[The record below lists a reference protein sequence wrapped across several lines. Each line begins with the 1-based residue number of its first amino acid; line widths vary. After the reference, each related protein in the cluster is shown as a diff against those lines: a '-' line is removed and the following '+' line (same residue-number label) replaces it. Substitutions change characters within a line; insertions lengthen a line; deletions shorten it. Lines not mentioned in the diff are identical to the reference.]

1 MKVKQ
6 RSEQPVGVR
15 VYLISHVDH
24 AKVVYPGV
32 PHPAYGSQKELSQ
45 FIAAIH
51 ERGLQVILDMDW
63 TGFSKDS
70 DFYNYDGSFSPS
82 EFGPL
87 FQESSSPF
95 MYEGHLSQS
104 IDLGT
109 DRPGATLLNDIIYR
123 YSWKFGFDGIYWR
136 GLLCLRLN
144 STHCTE
150 GAGVETLNN
159 ALFLKEV
166 VSRMDTVGLWVSDR
180 MKSDL

>member
-51 ERGLQVILDMDW
+51 ERGLQVVLDMDW

-87 FQESSSPF
+87 FQESISPF
-95 MYEGHLSQS
+95 
-104 IDLGT
+104 
-109 DRPGATLLNDIIYR
+109 R
-123 YSWKFGFDGIYWR
+123 
-136 GLLCLRLN
+136 
-144 STHCTE
+144 
-150 GAGVETLNN
+150 
-159 ALFLKEV
+159 
-166 VSRMDTVGLWVSDR
+166 
-180 MKSDL
+180 

>member
-1 MKVKQ
+1 MVKQ
-6 RSEQPVGVR
+6 KFVLVVGV
-15 VYLISHVDH
+15 LSHFLSDVDH

-51 ERGLQVILDMDW
+51 ERGLQVIMDMDW
-63 TGFSKDS
+63 TGFTKDS
-70 DFYNYDGSFSPS
+70 DYYNYDGSFSPS

-87 FQESSSPF
+87 FQPNVTPF
-95 MYEGHLSQS
+95 MYEGHISQS

-109 DRPGATLLNDIIYR
+109 DRPSTILLNDIIYR

-144 STHCTE
+144 GTDCSE
-150 GAGVETLNN
+150 GDGVENLNN

-166 VSRMDTVGLWVSDR
+166 VNRMDTVGLWVCVVV
-180 MKSDL
+180 